1 MMIGRRIIKLA
12 EVDSTNRFLMDW
24 IMKERPEEGTIVVT
38 NYQTAGKGL
47 DKNTW
52 ESMPGQNLTMSF
64 VIYPG
69 FLPVDH
75 QFSLNKAV
83 SLGVSDFVRNA
94 LDVPGELKIKWPN
107 DIYFDHRK
115 LAGILIQNG
124 IIGNFFDFSVIGIG
138 ININQE
144 NFDQYP
150 VSPVSFKMITGKDYP
165 LDRLLDELLDCLYV
179 RLNQLKERSVGILDE
194 DYLSC
199 LYRYNE
205 INDFKYRRK
214 IIRAKITGVN
224 RYGQLMLEIPG
235 GKMLE
240 CDLKEVALLNPK
252 H

>member
-1 MMIGRRIIKLA
+1 MTIGTRIIKLA
-12 EVDSTNRFLMDW
+12 EVDSTNRFLMDF
-24 IMKERPEEGTIVVT
+24 ILKERPEEGTVVVT
-38 NYQTAGKGL
+38 DYQTTGKGL

-69 FLPVDH
+69 FLPVDN

-94 LDVPGELKIKWPN
+94 IDIPGELKIKWPN
-107 DIYFDHRK
+107 DIYSDHRK

-124 IIGNFFDFSVIGIG
+124 IVGNFFDFSVVGIG

-144 NFDQYP
+144 NFGQYP
-150 VSPVSFKMITGKDYP
+150 VSPASFKMITGKDYL
-165 LDRLLDELLDCLYV
+165 LDRLLGELLDCLNV
-179 RLNQLKERSVGILDE
+179 RLSQLKAGSVDILDK

-205 INDFKYRRK
+205 IHDFRYQRK
-214 IIRAKITGVN
+214 IIRAKIIGVN
-224 RYGQLMLEIPG
+224 RFGQLMLEIPG
-235 GKMLE
+235 GKILE
-240 CDLKEVALLNPK
+240 CDLKTVK
-252 H
+252 FV